1 MMDTQ
6 TRTMSTKPR
15 SGRWRPK
22 KSDPRAVENELQCIH
37 RQGQAG
43 AREAGFPPD
52 QPPGN
57 RNHQIESMK
66 AAGASTEASQSG
78 DLYVASS
85 DEKEPL
91 HESLA
96 QRRQQGSR
104 DRPGP
109 LARRRPPATIR
120 HVPRGRR
127 IIRLLLEQGAQD
139 AVPPQTTQQRKIM
152 ARATKR
158 ARQAMKGATALW
170 RAAWLPIL
178 NAIPAPSA
186 AGRVIEVSDFGPNP
200 GGLRMFVYAPPKR
213 LPTGAP
219 LIVVLHGCGQNALLS
234 PAIRVG
240 SLWPSALA
248 RRFCCLSKR
257 AGTITAVVS
266 IGFNLATSAGAA
278 VRRRRSGK
286 WCAPRFA
293 ATNPTSAGFSSLAS
307 PPAPPWRRRCWRS
320 IQRLS
325 RLEPW
330 LRACRSA
337 RPTAAPRRC
346 CACAAGTGSQTGGLS
361 QRLSV
366 GLRLQRVT
374 HAPGL
379 GFRSGRASA
388 TGLST
393 RVTPKPSQPNG
404 APCMDSTSLQPPRR
418 RRGWGFGAGYGGRPN
433 GSRSSYGQSRTWGTG
448 FP

>member
-1 MMDTQ
+1 MIAMMDTQ

-52 QPPGN
+52 QPPEGRGSVN
-57 RNHQIESMK
+57 R
-66 AAGASTEASQSG
+66 SQSG

-96 QRRQQGSR
+96 ERRQQGRR

-200 GGLRMFVYAPPKR
+200 GGLRMFVYAPLQIRP
-213 LPTGAP
+213 AP
-219 LIVVLHGCGQNALLS
+219 GFH
-234 PAIRVG
+234 R
-240 SLWPSALA
+240 WPL
-248 RRFCCLSKR
+248 
-257 AGTITAVVS
+257 
-266 IGFNLATSAGAA
+266 
-278 VRRRRSGK
+278 RRRRHGGGDAGGISSDFRG
-286 WCAPRFA
+286 WSRGCGHAGRRGLRQRLGAAAHAPR
-293 ATNPTSAGFSSLAS
+293 
-307 PPAPPWRRRCWRS
+307 
-320 IQRLS
+320 
-325 RLEPW
+325 
-330 LRACRSA
+330 
-337 RPTAAPRRC
+337 
-346 CACAAGTGSQTGGLS
+346 GLVHK
-361 QRLSV
+361 Q
-366 GLRLQRVT
+366 
-374 HAPGL
+374 A
-379 GFRSGRASA
+379 
-388 TGLST
+388 
-393 RVTPKPSQPNG
+393 
-404 APCMDSTSLQPPRR
+404 DS
-418 RRGWGFGAGYGGRPN
+418 RRGCPSGCASN
-433 GSRSSYGQSRTWGTG
+433 A
-448 FP
+448 